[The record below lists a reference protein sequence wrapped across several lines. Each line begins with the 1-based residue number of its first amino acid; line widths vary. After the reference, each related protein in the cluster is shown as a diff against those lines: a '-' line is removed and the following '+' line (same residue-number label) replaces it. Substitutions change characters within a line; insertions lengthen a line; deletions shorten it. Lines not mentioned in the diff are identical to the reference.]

1 TDVYN
6 ISVPGIEPFPVYC
19 DSSLAG
25 NGWTVIQ
32 RRKDGSVNF
41 NRNWAEYREGFGDL
55 RGEFFIGLEK
65 LHLLTKS
72 QVHELYIYMN
82 DAKSSYKYALY
93 NEFRIGDETDQYRI
107 MSLGV
112 FSGNSINAMFYHN
125 QKKFSTPDM
134 DNDMSPNNCAKTY
147 NSGWWFDKCFYR

>member
-6 ISVPGIEPFPVYC
+6 ISVPGIEPFPLYC

-72 QVHELYIYMN
+72 QVHELYIYYEFFNNEYRYGRYSEFLVGNEDELYAIRTLGTHSGTSPEEMELMN
-82 DAKSSYKYALY
+82 
-93 NEFRIGDETDQYRI
+93 
-107 MSLGV
+107 
-112 FSGNSINAMFYHN
+112 
-125 QKKFSTPDM
+125 FSTPDS
-134 DNDMSPNNCAKTY
+134 DNDMSPGNCARTY
-147 NSGWWFDKCFYR
+147 SSGWWYNGLDN